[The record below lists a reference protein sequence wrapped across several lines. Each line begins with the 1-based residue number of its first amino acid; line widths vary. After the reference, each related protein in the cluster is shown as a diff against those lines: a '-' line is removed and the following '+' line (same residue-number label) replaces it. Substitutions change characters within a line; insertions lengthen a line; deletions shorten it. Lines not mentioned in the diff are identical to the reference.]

1 MPNFLYTAKNQEG
14 ETKAGKLEATN
25 EHELAAVLR
34 QEGLILISAE
44 TADNEKKFGLDIKKM
59 IARLGHISLVEKM
72 MFTRHLAIMVKAG
85 LSLNQALKTLAE
97 QTKNPR
103 FKRAI
108 IVIEDNVR
116 QGKTFSES
124 LALYPKIFNN
134 LYVNMVKVGETSGN
148 LDEVLNNLAEQM
160 KKDHDLISRIRG
172 AMIYPAVIIIAMVG
186 IGILMMIMV
195 VPKLT
200 EVFDELNVDLPL
212 STQLIIGVSNFLQ
225 NHLIWSL
232 VILVASIFLIK
243 LSLRNKTIKKAL
255 HKVYLYTPILGPLLK
270 KINSARFA
278 RTIGSLTES
287 GVSIVKS
294 LEITAETLG
303 NIHFKKSLIT
313 CGQEVQKGRELSK
326 SLSNYKNLY
335 TPMVIQMV
343 EVGEQTG
350 NLSSILKTLAEFYEE
365 EIDKIT
371 KNLSSIIEPVIMIV
385 VGAAVGFFA
394 VSMIQPMYSMMGGL

>member
-1 MPNFLYTAKNQEG
+1 MPNFLYTAKNQKG

-25 EHELAAVLR
+25 EHELAATLR
-34 QEGLILISAE
+34 QQGLILISAE
-44 TADNEKKFGLDIKKM
+44 ASDGEKKFRFDIKKI
-59 IARLGHISLVEKM
+59 IAKLGHISLVEKM
-72 MFTRHLAIMVKAG
+72 MFTRHLSVMIKAG
-85 LSLNQALKTLAE
+85 LSLNQALKTLVE

-108 IVIEDNVR
+108 LRIEENIR

-124 LALYPKIFNN
+124 LALYPGIFNN
-134 LYVNMVKVGETSGN
+134 LYVNMIKVGETSGN

-172 AMIYPAVIIIAMVG
+172 AMIYPAVIVIAMVG

-195 VPKLT
+195 VPKLS
-200 EVFDELNVDLPL
+200 EVFEELNVELPL
-212 STQLIIGVSNFLQ
+212 STQVIIGISNFLQ
-225 NHLIWSL
+225 NHLIWGI
-232 VILVASIFLIK
+232 VILITFFFLAR
-243 LSLRNKTIKKAL
+243 LSLRNKAVKRVL
-255 HKVYLYTPILGPLLK
+255 HKAYLYTPILGPLLK

-287 GVSIVKS
+287 GVAIVES
-294 LEITAETLG
+294 LKITAETLG
-303 NIHFKKSLIT
+303 NIHFKESLIA
-313 CGQEVQKGRELSK
+313 CGQEVQKGKELSK

-343 EVGEQTG
+343 GVGEQTG

-365 EIDKIT
+365 EIDKTT
-371 KNLSSIIEPVIMIV
+371 KNLSSILEPIIMIV
-385 VGAAVGFFA
+385 VGAAIGFFA

>member
-1 MPNFLYTAKNQEG
+1 MPNFLYAAKNQKG
-14 ETKAGKLEATN
+14 EAKTGKLEATN
-25 EHELAAVLR
+25 EHELAAILR
-34 QEGLILISAE
+34 QKGLILISAE
-44 TADNEKKFGLDIKKM
+44 TADGEKKFGFDIKK
-59 IARLGHISLVEKM
+59 IVARFGHVSLVERM
-72 MFTRHLAIMVKAG
+72 MFTRHLAVMVKAG

-108 IVIEDNVR
+108 ARIEENVR

-124 LALYPKIFNN
+124 LALFPRIFNN
-134 LYVNMVKVGETSGN
+134 LYVNMIKVGETSGN
-148 LDEVLNNLAEQM
+148 LDKVLNNLAEQM
-160 KKDHDLISRIRG
+160 GKDHDLISRIRG
-172 AMIYPAVIIIAMVG
+172 AMIYPAVIIITMLG

-195 VPKLT
+195 VPKLS
-200 EVFDELNVDLPL
+200 EVFEELNVDLPL
-212 STQLIIGVSNFLQ
+212 STQVIIGISNFLQ
-225 NHLIWSL
+225 NHLIL
-232 VILVASIFLIK
+232 GIVILIVSFFLAR
-243 LSLRNKTIKKAL
+243 LSLRNKAVKRVL
-255 HKVYLYTPILGPLLK
+255 HKVYLYMPILGPLLK

-287 GVSIVKS
+287 GVAIVKS
-294 LEITAETLG
+294 LEITAGTLG
-303 NIHFKKSLIT
+303 NIHFKESLIA
-313 CGQEVQKGRELSK
+313 CGQEVQKGKELSE

-343 EVGEQTG
+343 GVGEQTG

-371 KNLSSIIEPVIMIV
+371 KNMSSILEPVIMIV
-385 VGAAVGFFA
+385 VGTAIGFFA

>member
-1 MPNFLYTAKNQEG
+1 MPNFLYTAKNQKG

-25 EHELAAVLR
+25 EHELAATLR
-34 QEGLILISAE
+34 QQGLILISAE
-44 TADNEKKFGLDIKKM
+44 ASDGEKKFRFDIKKI
-59 IARLGHISLVEKM
+59 IAKLGHISLVEKM
-72 MFTRHLAIMVKAG
+72 MFTRHLSVMIKAG
-85 LSLNQALKTLAE
+85 LSLNQALKTLVE

-108 IVIEDNVR
+108 LRIEENIR

-124 LALYPKIFNN
+124 LALYPGIFNN

-172 AMIYPAVIIIAMVG
+172 AMIYPAVIVIAMVG

-195 VPKLT
+195 VPKLS
-200 EVFDELNVDLPL
+200 EVFEELNVELPL
-212 STQLIIGVSNFLQ
+212 STQVIIGISNFLQ
-225 NHLIWSL
+225 NHLIWGI
-232 VILVASIFLIK
+232 VILITFFFLAR
-243 LSLRNKTIKKAL
+243 LSLRNKAVKRVL
-255 HKVYLYTPILGPLLK
+255 HKAYLYTPILGPLLK

-287 GVSIVKS
+287 GVAIVES
-294 LEITAETLG
+294 LKITAETLG
-303 NIHFKKSLIT
+303 NIHFKESLIA
-313 CGQEVQKGRELSK
+313 CGQEVQKGKELSK

-343 EVGEQTG
+343 GVGEQTG

-365 EIDKIT
+365 EIDKTT
-371 KNLSSIIEPVIMIV
+371 KNLSSILEPIIMIV
-385 VGAAVGFFA
+385 VGAAIGFFA

>member
-1 MPNFLYTAKNQEG
+1 MPNFLYTAKNQKG
-14 ETKAGKLEATN
+14 EAKTGKLEAIN
-25 EHELAAVLR
+25 EHELAATLR

-44 TADNEKKFGLDIKKM
+44 TTDDEKKFSFDIKK
-59 IARLGHISLVEKM
+59 IVAGFGHISLVERM
-72 MFTRHLAIMVKAG
+72 MFTRHLAVMVKAG

-108 IVIEDNVR
+108 VRIEENVR

-124 LALYPKIFNN
+124 LAIFPRIFNN

-148 LDEVLNNLAEQM
+148 LDEVLNNLAEQIR
-160 KKDHDLISRIRG
+160 KDHDLISRIRG
-172 AMIYPAVIIIAMVG
+172 AMIYPAVIIITMVG
-186 IGILMMIMV
+186 IGVLMMIMV

-200 EVFDELNVDLPL
+200 EVFEELNVDLPL
-212 STQLIIGVSNFLQ
+212 STQVIIGISNFLQ
-225 NHLIWSL
+225 NHLIWGI
-232 VILVASIFLIK
+232 VILIAFFFLAR
-243 LSLRNKTIKKAL
+243 LSLRNKAVKRVL
-255 HKVYLYTPILGPLLK
+255 HKIYLYTPILGPLLK

-287 GVSIVKS
+287 GVAIVKS
-294 LEITAETLG
+294 LEITAGTLG
-303 NIHFKKSLIT
+303 NIHFKESLIA
-313 CGQEVQKGRELSK
+313 CGQEVQKGKDLSK

-335 TPMVIQMV
+335 TPMIIQMV
-343 EVGEQTG
+343 RVGEQTG
-350 NLSSILKTLAEFYEE
+350 SLSSILKTLADFYEE
-365 EIDKIT
+365 EIDKTT

-385 VGAAVGFFA
+385 VGAAIGFFA

>member
-1 MPNFLYTAKNQEG
+1 MPNFLYTAKNKEG
-14 ETKAGKLEATN
+14 ETKAGKLQATN
-25 EHELAAVLR
+25 EHELAAALR
-34 QEGLILISAE
+34 QEGLVLISAE
-44 TADNEKKFGLDIKKM
+44 ADDDQKKFAFDIRKI
-59 IARLGHISLVEKM
+59 IARFGHISLVEKM
-72 MFTRHLAIMVKAG
+72 MFTRHLSVMIKAG
-85 LSLNQALKTLAE
+85 LSLNQALKTLVE

-103 FKRAI
+103 FRRAI
-108 IVIEDNVR
+108 IRIEENIR

-124 LALYPKIFNN
+124 LALYPRIFNN
-134 LYVNMVKVGETSGN
+134 LYTNMAKVGETSGN

-160 KKDHDLISRIRG
+160 RKDHDLISRIRG
-172 AMIYPAVIIIAMVG
+172 AMIYPAVIVIAMVG

-212 STQLIIGVSNFLQ
+212 STQVIIGISNFLQ

-232 VILVASIFLIK
+232 VILVGSIFLIR
-243 LSLRNKTIKKAL
+243 LSLRNKSIKRVL
-255 HKVYLYTPILGPLLK
+255 HKVYLYTPILGPLIK

-287 GVSIVKS
+287 GVAIVKS
-294 LEITAETLG
+294 LEITAGTLG
-303 NIHFKKSLIT
+303 NIHFRESLIA
-313 CGQEVQKGRELSK
+313 CGQEVQKGKELSQ

-343 EVGEQTG
+343 GVGEQTG

-371 KNLSSIIEPVIMIV
+371 KNMSSIIEPIIMIV
-385 VGAAVGFFA
+385 VGAAIGFFA